1 MTKKTQPVTDNCEGR
16 LDTMARELK
25 RDCEFCRRPIL
36 FMRTYLGQSFPFDAE
51 AVPRHLD
58 AFRDG
63 WVPGEWQVR
72 GRARCLMAP
81 VHMYPPDK
89 QARVEHVLLMHQC
102 PGRRP
107 RAAAATR
114 EMAMA

>member
-1 MTKKTQPVTDNCEGR
+1 VTDKAQTVTDDCEGR
-16 LDTMARELK
+16 LDQMARRHK

-36 FMRTYLGQSFPFDAE
+36 FMRTYLGESYPFDAE
-51 AVPRHLD
+51 AVSRRLD

-63 WVPGEWQVR
+63 WVPGAWLVG
-72 GRARCLMAP
+72 GRSRCLMAP
-81 VHMYPPDK
+81 VHMYPADK
-89 QARVEHVLLMHQC
+89 QARVEHVLLMHRC

-107 RAAAATR
+107 RAAAPTR